1 MIKVYLRYPF
11 SKEETDRFQKLSPDL
26 FFQDKPDE
34 ETEIIIGTYRAEKLK
49 EFPSLK
55 WIQLSAVGYDRY
67 IAKGILND
75 GVLLTNG
82 VGVHTQEVAEH
93 VFAVMLM
100 MIKNGHLYRDNQ
112 HEHIWRDEG
121 KVKSFRDMKVAIV
134 GFGDIG
140 NCLAKMC
147 KALGMYVIGVKR
159 KPIEKPD
166 CLDEL
171 YLSNDL
177 HEAVSNV
184 DAAISVLP
192 GNKENEHLFD
202 LDTFKAMREDCIFI
216 NAGRGNL
223 YTEDTLK
230 EVLDKKIIKA
240 VAADVFVKEP
250 LPQDSELWNYPNL
263 YITPHAAGNF
273 HLNVAHEI
281 FVRLA
286 EENLKRYLGNEELKY
301 LVTERD

>member
-171 YLSNDL
+171 YLSGDL
-177 HEAVSNV
+177 RKVVSDV
-184 DAAISVLP
+184 DAVVSVLP

-223 YTEDTLK
+223 YTEETLK